1 MTVDRLPAASAPP
14 LAGTARPVRAL
25 ERATLRVRPAP
36 MRPLALA
43 SLLAAAPACAQPAPP
58 ADGGARRADSAVARP
73 APPLAADSLRAVE
86 TAVPLGDGEVT
97 VRVWTAPIPDP
108 LGTPAFETF
117 PLNALNLHDDE
128 GTSVEAALAVL
139 RERGGRV
146 VELVHSGER
155 NVTFTAG
162 GRTYTA
168 DPNRMFTPSGR
179 ARTLASLSQDD
190 GAGREALAA
199 FADRVLALYSEVP
212 PAVVVTLHNNTPGGY
227 SAASYERGGEYAD
240 DAAAVTVHP
249 DTDPDDFFFV
259 TDRELY
265 DLLVEAGFNAVLQ
278 DNDAATDDGSLS
290 VWAAREGVAYVNV
303 EAQRG
308 HLAEQTRM
316 VTALVDVLS
325 DRP

>member
-1 MTVDRLPAASAPP
+1 
-14 LAGTARPVRAL
+14 
-25 ERATLRVRPAP
+25 
-36 MRPLALA
+36 MRPLAAL
-43 SLLAAAPACAQPAPP
+43 SLFAAVAACAQPAPP
-58 ADGGARRADSAVARP
+58 ADGARRADSAVARP
-73 APPLAADSLRAVE
+73 APPVTDTLSATE
-86 TAVPLGDGEVT
+86 TSVPLGDGAVT
-97 VRVWTAPIPDP
+97 VRVWTAPITDP
-108 LGTPAFETF
+108 LGSPAFETY

-146 VELVHSGER
+146 VELAHSGER

-162 GRTYTA
+162 GQTYTA
-168 DPNRMFTPSGR
+168 DPNRMFTDAGR
-179 ARTLASLSQDD
+179 ARTLAALSTDD
-190 GAGREALAA
+190 RAGREALEA

-212 PAVVVTLHNNTPGGY
+212 PAVVVTLHNNTEGGY
-227 SAASYERGGEYAD
+227 SAVSYGRGGEYEA
-240 DAAAVTVHP
+240 DAAAVTVHEG
-249 DTDPDDFFFV
+249 TDPDDFFFV

-290 VWAAREGVAYVNV
+290 VWAARERAAYVNV

-316 VTALVDVLS
+316 IAALVDVLS